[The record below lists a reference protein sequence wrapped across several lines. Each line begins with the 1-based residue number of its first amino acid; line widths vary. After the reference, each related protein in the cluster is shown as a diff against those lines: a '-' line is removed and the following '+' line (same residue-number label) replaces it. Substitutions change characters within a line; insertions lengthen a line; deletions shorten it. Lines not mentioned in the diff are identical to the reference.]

1 MTQTIR
7 KSSLIARRYADSL
20 LDLAEDSPGLE
31 AIDTEI
37 RDLLEVIDSSA
48 DLRKVLKDPRIKTS
62 DKKAVL
68 NDLAKRL
75 KSNDII
81 IRFISVLADN
91 DRLSSAG
98 PIFEAVCEGVKTRRG
113 IIDAHVK
120 VSGKLKKSQEDNLKK
135 SLIKTLGAEVR
146 LHTEIDETLLG
157 GMVLLVK
164 SFMVDDSVK
173 NKLERLERKMIT
185 GNKSGGSTRAAA

>member
-135 SLIKTLGAEVR
+135 SLITTLGAEVR

-185 GNKSGGSTRAAA
+185 GNKSGGSTRAVA